1 MTNFVRIVN
10 STGAIDGWGD
20 IPASQI
26 PLQAQDGMTILE
38 CSQDT
43 VEKQVVDGR
52 TLISVDLDW
61 LKQSLRALV
70 DSNVSTFRSQFIT
83 NIAGQDQIYA
93 KKEAEAEAW
102 SDGDDVAN
110 PEKYPFMI
118 AEAEALGVSVSI
130 VRQSITEKVRQ
141 IAPIMAMI
149 EAQRVSAKSA
159 ILNSQSISQ
168 AIAASLIDFDLIM
181 AN

>member
-10 STGAIDGWGD
+10 ATGAIDGWGD

-26 PLQAQDGMTILE
+26 PFQAQDGMTILE

-43 VEKQVVDGR
+43 VEKQVVDDR
-52 TLISVDLDW
+52 TSISVDLDW

-83 NIAGQDQIYA
+83 SIAGQDQIYA
-93 KKEAEAEAW
+93 KKQAEAESW
-102 SDGDDVAN
+102 SDGADVAN

-118 AEAEALGVSVSI
+118 AEAEALGISVSI

-141 IAPIMAMI
+141 ITPIMAKI
-149 EAQRVSAKSA
+149 EAERVSAKSV